1 MKKTLLLVLAFL
13 AFHCAN
19 AQSNNAYG
27 NNQKEV
33 EPGVWAIYSGDIN
46 QDGVVDFF
54 DQVTL
59 DNDLSNFASGYVVS
73 DLNGDAVVDF
83 FDQVV
88 LDNNVQLFVAVVS
101 PLNGFR
107 LANPSAPA
115 PAVNASNAINRD

>member
-1 MKKTLLLVLAFL
+1 
-13 AFHCAN
+13 
-19 AQSNNAYG
+19 
-27 NNQKEV
+27 V

-54 DQVTL
+54 DQVNL